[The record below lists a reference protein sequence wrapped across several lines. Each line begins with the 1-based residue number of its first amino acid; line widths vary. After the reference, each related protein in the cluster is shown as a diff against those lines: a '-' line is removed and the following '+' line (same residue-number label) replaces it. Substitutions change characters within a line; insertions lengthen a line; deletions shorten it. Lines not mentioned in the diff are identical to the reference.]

1 MTRARRL
8 RRACAGI
15 AGVLTLAVTLHS
27 ASAMEV
33 AGVRLEDRISA
44 NGRELVLNGAGVRT
58 RAIFKVY
65 AAGLYLP
72 TKTTDAAAALA
83 ASARRIELHL
93 LRTLSSD
100 QLVEAL
106 NDGLK
111 QNLSETELGAIRP
124 QATQLS
130 EIMQSLKQVKEGDVV
145 ALDYADGI
153 TRILQ
158 GTEVKGTIP
167 GEAFSRALGRIW
179 LGERAVQADLKKAL
193 LGG

>member
-1 MTRARRL
+1 MMRARRL

-15 AGVLTLAVTLHS
+15 AGVLALAATLHS

-44 NGRELVLNGAGVRT
+44 NSRELVLNGAGVRT

-65 AAGLYLP
+65 VAGLYLP
-72 TKTTDAAAALA
+72 AKTTDAAAALA

-111 QNLSETELGAIRP
+111 QNLSE
-124 QATQLS
+124 S
-130 EIMQSLKQVKEGDVV
+130 E
-145 ALDYADGI
+145 
-153 TRILQ
+153 
-158 GTEVKGTIP
+158 
-167 GEAFSRALGRIW
+167 
-179 LGERAVQADLKKAL
+179 
-193 LGG
+193 